1 MSSAEQTSVDPQSSS
16 RQNSSPGNRDI
27 NISNASPEV
36 QLGVLEMLS
45 QFSNGD
51 DVGSVQLSPTSK
63 NTVLPETQDNAANNI
78 TNSEFSSNTT
88 SDAGS
93 EADAAIQSERNIET
107 YV

>member
-1 MSSAEQTSVDPQSSS
+1 MTA
-16 RQNSSPGNRDI
+16 
-27 NISNASPEV
+27 
-36 QLGVLEMLS
+36 
-45 QFSNGD
+45 
-51 DVGSVQLSPTSK
+51 
-63 NTVLPETQDNAANNI
+63 LPEIQDNAAANNI